1 MKSSF
6 NLLINSGSARW
17 MVQRIGGVVIFLYA
31 LFILWNLFVNESMSY
46 FEWKQIFEPK
56 IVKFFSWVTVFS
68 LISHAWI
75 GIHCVI
81 SDYITVRLI
90 GPKALVIRKIL
101 MSFLTVILVGY
112 FLWSALILWGL

>member
-1 MKSSF
+1 
-6 NLLINSGSARW
+6 
-17 MVQRIGGVVIFLYA
+17 
-31 LFILWNLFVNESMSY
+31 MSY
-46 FEWKQIFEPK
+46 FEWRQIFESK

-90 GPKALVIRKIL
+90 GPKALVIRKIF
-101 MSFLTVILVGY
+101 MSFDGY
-112 FLWSALILWGL
+112 LGCLFPLECLDFMGFIDE